1 MLVFRSNF
9 IIYYISVY
17 RILDS
22 FKYNLEG
29 IIFYTSGEKMHK
41 FNKICE
47 KRGMVW
53 LNFNRNCPKCN
64 SYIPKYKR
72 VCPECGTYIKNIQGK
87 VFNAK

>member
-1 MLVFRSNF
+1 LFLK
-9 IIYYISVY
+9 I
-17 RILDS
+17 DS

-29 IIFYTSGEKMHK
+29 IIFYNYGENMAK

-53 LNFNRNCPKCN
+53 LNFNRACPKCN

-72 VCPECGTYIKNIQGK
+72 ACPGCGTYVKNVQGK
-87 VFNAK
+87 VFTAK